1 MKYYIK
7 ATMPMRN
14 LYNLISDGFKHMGL
28 DETRYIVN
36 VDNNKITIKDS
47 SQFEASIDL
56 NMDGDTLKDFDDTN
70 NLFSDLAWNRFCR
83 VFEREVTYPDDF
95 YAFLGALANQANRFG
110 TNAWMT

>member
-1 MKYYIK
+1 
-7 ATMPMRN
+7 MRN
-14 LYNLISDGFKHMGL
+14 VYNLISDGFKDMGL

-47 SQFEASIDL
+47 SQFESTIEL
-56 NMDGDTLKDFDDTN
+56 NMDGETLKDFDDTN
-70 NLFSDLAWNRFCR
+70 NLFSNLAWNRFCR
-83 VFEREVTYPDDF
+83 VFEREVTYPDAF